1 MAFTD
6 WILWIPVSQPQ
17 KVLKM
22 NDKSSIEPTSELS
35 QILKMLESVV
45 ELVVA
50 RHTLGMP
57 VPAVAPAS
65 AVPAA
70 VKPSFH
76 IRTKPEH
83 INWAVIG
90 GAKFTNPPSELF
102 LSAEYRASYRPGE
115 ERTVYAACCPGL
127 GDLANSVGLPLS
139 KVSTC
144 AGGRLVDRIRE
155 LNSDQYG
162 GTILEGASHR
172 TEAGWDDWFA
182 IKLRPLVGPCAG
194 SPVTV
199 AERGL
204 LVRLPETLRGRQ
216 FDDEFDEIV
225 RHGALQPWLATRN
238 GRRQCA
244 FTGFD
249 AAKAQR
255 FTIYDHD
262 STPRVSEAKELCI
275 FRKSRDHD
283 RLVAIIEYIILRHLR
298 LVD

>member
-102 LSAEYRASYRPGE
+102 LSALQQAWSASQP
-115 ERTVYAACCPGL
+115 L
-127 GDLANSVGLPLS
+127 KMVGVAS
-139 KVSTC
+139 DDDTC
-144 AGGRLVDRIRE
+144 AVDTDVPHRR
-155 LNSDQYG
+155 SQ
-162 GTILEGASHR
+162 GA
-172 TEAGWDDWFA
+172 T
-182 IKLRPLVGPCAG
+182 
-194 SPVTV
+194 T
-199 AERGL
+199 
-204 LVRLPETLRGRQ
+204 
-216 FDDEFDEIV
+216 
-225 RHGALQPWLATRN
+225 ALQRM
-238 GRRQCA
+238 RRPCN
-244 FTGFD
+244 
-249 AAKAQR
+249 QR
-255 FTIYDHD
+255 TPGVNPNQRLYGYAIT
-262 STPRVSEAKELCI
+262 TPRGAVVLH
-275 FRKSRDHD
+275 R
-283 RLVAIIEYIILRHLR
+283 
-298 LVD
+298 